1 MVIMKTTFE
10 LPEGL
15 VHDVKRIARER
26 GTTAREIVQQALA
39 RVVDEHEAIE
49 PFTLKDLSVS
59 GWGSRTDR
67 ARTMSV
73 NDMILASHDNLDS

>member
-1 MVIMKTTFE
+1 MMTMKTTFD

-15 VHDVKRIARER
+15 VQDVKRIARQR

-39 RVVDEHEAIE
+39 RVIDEDEAVTS
-49 PFTLKDLSVS
+49 FTLEDRSVQ
-59 GWGSRTDR
+59 GWGSRTER

-73 NDMILASHDNLDS
+73 NDMILTSHDDPSI